1 MRRFRVEWADYAAQ
15 DLCEI
20 ISYIAS
26 RSPRNAEKVLEKIE
40 ERARSLETSPERGRV
55 IPELR
60 EYRIRTVRELIVK
73 PYRLI
78 YGTGGD
84 RVSVLA
90 VFDGRRD
97 LQDVLMDR
105 FLR

>member
-1 MRRFRVEWADYAAQ
+1 MRRFRVEWAECAAR
-15 DLCEI
+15 DLREI
-20 ISYIAS
+20 ISYIAA
-26 RSPRNAEKVLEKIE
+26 RSPVNAEKVLKRIE
-40 ERARSLETSPERGRV
+40 ERAQSLQTSPERGRV
-55 IPELR
+55 VPELR
-60 EYRIRTVRELIVK
+60 EYRIRSVRELIVK

-78 YGTGGD
+78 YGVTDD

-90 VFDGRRD
+90 LFDGRRN

>member
-1 MRRFRVEWADYAAQ
+1 MRRFRVEWADCAAQ

-20 ISYIAS
+20 VSYIAA
-26 RSPRNAEKVLEKIE
+26 RSPRNAETVLKKIE

-78 YGTGGD
+78 YGTSGD

>member
-1 MRRFRVEWADYAAQ
+1 MRRNRVEWANCAAQ

-20 ISYIAS
+20 VSYIAA
-26 RSPRNAEKVLEKIE
+26 RSPRNAEKVLEKIK

-55 IPELR
+55 VPELR
-60 EYRIRTVRELIVK
+60 EYRIRTVRELVVK

-78 YGTGGD
+78 YGVTDDG
-84 RVSVLA
+84 VSILA

-105 FLR
+105 LLR